1 MCSGNITR
9 YTCGHESRTYYY
21 KCPDEA
27 NKHIQELLPHRLV
40 GRRFRARRLCR
51 DCENQGLQEES
62 IENDDR
68 PMHEERAKAL
78 VEFFRG
84 ERRWPRPD
92 DEVREIFARAYAAG
106 DRLHPWLNHGNEPA
120 LEHHQAMIEEDLGSE
135 DANMFRIMLDRQ
147 TNIDRT
153 GRPITADDRQY
164 ALGGLLERRRQ
175 VAVEVQLIQQGDPN
189 ELRDREQNPR
199 EQIFRQVAREVEL
212 ANTEILQEIARLSEQ
227 ISVLQEALDQHRAM
241 ALQQAR
247 QNEVSEGEGDQDLS
261 QEYTDREWA
270 EYERVRGNARETVQE
285 GSLLMQHVQSFRIH
299 EVVRQRQRLLDQ
311 FSEAINQELERR
323 IRDIDEAREP
333 QSVIQQQEAPQ
344 VEQQNGLYESD
355 PDWLLNFDDW
365 CAENSIVEAP
375 YTEIDLRR
383 DINGWFQHLRT
394 CESQVRLDWIPFA
407 ETYRDAILA
416 GERRYF
422 EYAPIPN
429 VFGFEPLS
437 FRHWI
442 IATAD
447 PAEIQDSYM
456 FINFLEG
463 YADYLR
469 NIGCLGDLAAFVQE
483 RSVRVKIMRS
493 CLALIPGA
501 PISHD
506 LNDTEMVEYSP
517 SNLQMLFDIGR
528 LCREGGHTAE
538 ADILQREAQVTR
550 FHLLRIEANYVREG
564 RLFGY
569 RIEREEREA
578 RARAERESRAR
589 EEIEEDVETES
600 DDDSL
605 FMVPLTRQTLN
616 IRGRVARE
624 AMAEQR
630 AEDRAAMEAEVAGE
644 RHIEPRR
651 EAPAREVTSRLVRFT
666 ELPGQ
671 IRRPPR
677 PSAQLLAN
685 RNRRWSL

>member
-27 NKHIQELLPHRLV
+27 NKHIQELLPHRLI

-51 DCENQGLQEES
+51 NCENQRLQEES
-62 IENDDR
+62 IENNDR
-68 PMHEERAKAL
+68 QIHDERAKAL

-92 DEVREIFARAYAAG
+92 DEVREIFAHAYAAG
-106 DRLHPWLNHGNEPA
+106 DRLHPWLYRGNEPA
-120 LEHHQAMIEEDLGSE
+120 LEHHRAMIEEDLGFE
-135 DANMFRIMLDRQ
+135 GANMFRIMLDRQ
-147 TNIDRT
+147 ANIDRT

-164 ALGGLLERRRQ
+164 ALGSLLERRRQ
-175 VAVEVQLIQQGDPN
+175 VAVEVQLIQHGGPD

-199 EQIFRQVAREVEL
+199 EQIFRRVAREVEQ
-212 ANTEILQEIARLSEQ
+212 ANTEILQEVARLSEQ
-227 ISVLQEALDQHRAM
+227 ISVLQEAVDQRRAV
-241 ALQQAR
+241 ALQQAS
-247 QNEVSEGEGDQDLS
+247 QDEVSEGDQDLR

-270 EYERVRGNARETVQE
+270 EYERVRENARETTQE
-285 GSLLMQHVQSFRIH
+285 MSLLMQHAESFWIQ

-311 FSEAINQELERR
+311 FSEAINEELERR
-323 IRDIDEAREP
+323 TEDMDEARELQP
-333 QSVIQQQEAPQ
+333 VIQQQEAPQ
-344 VEQQNGLYESD
+344 AEQQNGLYESD

-365 CAENSIVEAP
+365 CTENSTVEAP

-416 GERRYF
+416 GESCYY
-422 EYAPIPN
+422 EYVPVPN
-429 VFGFEPLS
+429 VFNFEPLS

-442 IATAD
+442 IANAD
-447 PAEIQDSYM
+447 PAEIRVSSMTYM
-456 FINFLEG
+456 FISFLEG

-469 NIGCLGDLAAFVQE
+469 NNECLGDLAAFLHE
-483 RSVRVKIMRS
+483 RSVRVKIMRG

-501 PISHD
+501 PISQN
-506 LNDTEMVEYSP
+506 LNDTEMMEQSP

-538 ADILQREAQVTR
+538 ADILQRDAQVAR

-564 RLFGY
+564 RLAGY
-569 RIEREEREA
+569 RIEREERET
-578 RARAERESRAR
+578 RTRAEREERTR

-600 DDDSL
+600 DDDGL

-616 IRGRVARE
+616 IRGRVAGE

-630 AEDRAAMEAEVAGE
+630 AEDRAVREAEVTEEIHG
-644 RHIEPRR
+644 EPRR
-651 EAPAREVTSRLVRFT
+651 EAPAGEVTRLVRFM
-666 ELPGQ
+666 ELPRQ
-671 IRRPPR
+671 IRRRPR
-677 PSAQLLAN
+677 PLRATPG
-685 RNRRWSL
+685 